1 MIYKNLQNTHRPTK
15 SSLTIVIKVGTS
27 SICDEKT
34 HYPLLGNLSRIVETI
49 ILLKKQNHR
58 VVLVTSAAVGTGLRR
73 LNLQEKP
80 KRQALVQAIAAVGQV
95 RLMSMYDDLF
105 GRFNQTVAQLLLTK
119 NDLSERSQYLNA
131 VNCIEELLD
140 MGVVPIVNEND
151 TISYS
156 EIKFGDNDTLS
167 AITAGMVKADYLFLL
182 TDVDCLYTDNPR
194 TNPSARP
201 IIMCDDMQQLKST
214 ITVTSPGSSLGTG
227 GMVTKLVAAD
237 LATAAGVIT
246 VITRGAVPENILP
259 IIEADDIH
267 TAPLHTRFL
276 AKRQPLVDR
285 TWWILHGLHTA
296 GTLVVDHALAKS
308 MLTARLDDI
317 TEESS
322 PSPTFQ
328 SALSSSSDSSDD
340 RQCDD
345 SDGPS
350 SPMSPSTA
358 SSAINKASELPSTE
372 KEEEDDEE
380 DDERHYPFLSR
391 QGISNASIFAQ
402 SVIHVE
408 GNFVEHQAVQVV
420 IQRPLENGIMDQV
433 AIAKGMVNFSSAEI
447 IRIMRARQKNKIDDL
462 GFDHHPCIIDKENM
476 AVSS

>member
-1 MIYKNLQNTHRPTK
+1 MVYRNIQNTHRPTK
-15 SSLTIVIKVGTS
+15 TSLTIVIKVGTS

-49 ILLKKQNHR
+49 IRLKQQNHR

-80 KRQALVQAIAAVGQV
+80 TRQALVQAIAAVGQG

-119 NDLSERSQYLNA
+119 NDLSQRSQYLNA
-131 VNCIEELLD
+131 VNCLEELLD

-194 TNPSARP
+194 TNPDAQP
-201 IIMCDDMQQLKST
+201 IIMCDDLQQLKST

-246 VITRGAVPENILP
+246 VITRGATPENILP
-259 IIEADDIH
+259 IIEAQDSY

-276 AKRQPLVDR
+276 AKSQPLVDR

-296 GTLVVDHALAKS
+296 GTLVVDEALA
-308 MLTARLDDI
+308 D
-317 TEESS
+317 
-322 PSPTFQ
+322 
-328 SALSSSSDSSDD
+328 
-340 RQCDD
+340 
-345 SDGPS
+345 
-350 SPMSPSTA
+350 
-358 SSAINKASELPSTE
+358 AI
-372 KEEEDDEE
+372 
-380 DDERHYPFLSR
+380 HPFLSR
-391 QGISNASIFAQ
+391 QGIASASLYAH
-402 SVIHVE
+402 SVHRVE
-408 GNFVEHQAVQVV
+408 GHFVEHQAVRVV
-420 IQRPLENGIMDQV
+420 VQRHCENGVVDQITV
-433 AIAKGMVNFSSAEI
+433 AKGLVNYSSAEI
-447 IRIMRARQKNKIDDL
+447 LRIMQAQRQNKITDL
-462 GFDHHPCIIDKENM
+462 GYTKLPCIIDKDNM
-476 AVSS
+476 AVST

>member
-1 MIYKNLQNTHRPTK
+1 MQNHHRPTK

-49 ILLKKQNHR
+49 VLLKELNHR

-73 LNLQEKP
+73 LNLKEKP
-80 KRQALVQAIAAVGQV
+80 KRQSLVQAIAAVGQG

-119 NDLSERSQYLNA
+119 NDLAHRTQYLNA

-194 TNPSARP
+194 TNPAAQP
-201 IIMCDDMQQLKST
+201 ILVCDDMEQLKKT
-214 ITVTSPGSSLGTG
+214 IKVSSPGSSLGTG

-246 VITRGAVPENILP
+246 VITRGATPESILP
-259 IIEADDIH
+259 IIQSPNIQ

-276 AKRQPLVDR
+276 AKPQPLVDR
-285 TWWILHGLHTA
+285 MWWILHGLHTA
-296 GTLVVDHALAKS
+296 GTLVVDEILAKS
-308 MLTARLDDI
+308 MLDEGMILSSLDD
-317 TEESS
+317 
-322 PSPTFQ
+322 
-328 SALSSSSDSSDD
+328 
-340 RQCDD
+340 
-345 SDGPS
+345 
-350 SPMSPSTA
+350 
-358 SSAINKASELPSTE
+358 
-372 KEEEDDEE
+372 DDEAE
-380 DDERHYPFLSR
+380 EM
-391 QGISNASIFAQ
+391 
-402 SVIHVE
+402 E
-408 GNFVEHQAVQVV
+408 GHFVEHQAVRVV
-420 IQRPLENGIMDQV
+420 VQRQFPDGIINHV
-433 AIAKGMVNFSSAEI
+433 TIAKGLVNFSSAEI
-447 IRIMRARQKNKIDDL
+447 LRIMHAQQHNKIDEL
-462 GFDHHPCIIDKENM
+462 GYPNHLCIIDKNNM
-476 AVSS
+476 AVSV

>member
-1 MIYKNLQNTHRPTK
+1 MRATCDVFCFNLNKDRPTK

-49 ILLKKQNHR
+49 ILLKEQNHR

-119 NDLSERSQYLNA
+119 NDLSQRSQYLNA

-259 IIEADDIH
+259 IIESDDIH

-308 MLTARLDDI
+308 MLTAHLDDI
-317 TEESS
+317 NEES
-322 PSPTFQ
+322 
-328 SALSSSSDSSDD
+328 
-340 RQCDD
+340 
-345 SDGPS
+345 
-350 SPMSPSTA
+350 
-358 SSAINKASELPSTE
+358 
-372 KEEEDDEE
+372 
-380 DDERHYPFLSR
+380 
-391 QGISNASIFAQ
+391 QGISNTSIFAQ